1 MTAESLMSTKL
12 HVIEKTKNQK
22 ENTESSKTVS
32 ADLYKG
38 STRNPSDVI
47 FAIEWNTH
55 VGKNCFARAIQ
66 VLRTT
71 TGKYVSKTFQ
81 ANKIKRFQQNK
92 RTFVPFLLKM
102 QSKNPSLSVKPNSFF
117 LDIGKARLRHCRK

>member
-1 MTAESLMSTKL
+1 MGPKEAWLLKAPL
-12 HVIEKTKNQK
+12 DVNKVANVAVIEKTNNQK

-47 FAIEWNTH
+47 FAKEWNTH
-55 VGKNCFARAIQ
+55 GGKNCFARAIQ

-71 TGKYVSKTFQ
+71 TGKYVSKTF
-81 ANKIKRFQQNK
+81 
-92 RTFVPFLLKM
+92 
-102 QSKNPSLSVKPNSFF
+102 
-117 LDIGKARLRHCRK
+117 

>member
-92 RTFVPFLLKM
+92 RTF
-102 QSKNPSLSVKPNSFF
+102 LSVFTENAKQKPFTVRETKFIS
-117 LDIGKARLRHCRK
+117 RHR